1 MSARRN
7 PEKGWGLTLQV
18 QPWQVLGW
26 TAMLCGW
33 RPCPSSKSLL
43 PMLVF
48 LGQMWDI
55 AEPFKSSQADEAVEG
70 KEALMYLT
78 RCCKGLAVNMCAHAI
93 FFCKLLRD
101 LR

>member
-1 MSARRN
+1 
-7 PEKGWGLTLQV
+7 
-18 QPWQVLGW
+18 
-26 TAMLCGW
+26 
-33 RPCPSSKSLL
+33 
-43 PMLVF
+43 MLVF

-55 AEPFKSSQADEAVEG
+55 TEPFKSSQADEAVEG

-93 FFCKLLRD
+93 FFCKLLHD